1 MNPGQTNPLPQ
12 KGIALVTVL
21 VAMVIVVTIFTIL
34 SASVLSEL
42 RNGRTVS
49 VRDELAQ
56 SADGLS
62 ERARLQLVLNY
73 RNLGIG
79 VPAYLAQVA
88 ENPTTNTV
96 DLGNGITGRWRVL
109 RVSPPGSDYGW
120 IEVAS
125 TASRGSESQT
135 VIRRVSFGQNDVFK
149 LAMLSET
156 TNCMYCHLRVNGDV
170 GALFHHRP
178 GWGAEGVTGHGSGGN
193 EGGSVIRGNLYAAR
207 TITNDDT
214 PRNASGALTRGNY
227 SANGTG
233 TLNAYK
239 INGSLVTGDV
249 EANSTNS
256 ALPQDTDGDGI
267 PDFPPIKRSV
277 ALASAN
283 GSLSGGVIVA
293 IGAGQVLNATTL
305 TTAQVGGINRTYNG
319 NLVLIGTPANPI
331 VLDKDIYVSGDVVI
345 KGVVKGRGAIY
356 AGRNLYIAGNVTYQN
371 PPSKPG
377 QGVCTGVNDPDQCAR
392 LNIANGRDEL
402 RLGARGNTVVG
413 DYTERDAAGNLLPI
427 DQRQSADYYRAQFGF
442 YGGNRYYD
450 IQTGD
455 ELVYKSGRYY
465 NVEGTEIPASSVITR
480 AANQANP
487 AQDAYSYSFRPGSV
501 DSSGNFNPWISDSVY
516 KNLLLG
522 SANLSHNT
530 WRWYFGPPPSTTT
543 AKVSYRN
550 TLRDQLVAA
559 RIPSKAALAIACR
572 MAGLSAGSNGCP
584 PSIPSF
590 GAGQDLRDDSGNLLG
605 YLDIRGSVNNGSTL
619 RVMRDQPLPYETQ
632 VTRVDAFLYSN
643 YRIAGKTSMLGM
655 AMNGGLIAKE
665 LGILAQGRYKGWW
678 LPSRYNFLSSPT
690 DPNRQCNNP
699 SGTYYEAD
707 TEDCALT
714 VNYDHRLRNGGYGFN
729 LVAGNPGQT
738 VSWRLSADPGER
750 VQ

>member
-1 MNPGQTNPLPQ
+1 MNPGRTNPLPQ

-21 VAMVIVVTIFTIL
+21 VAVVIVVTIFTIL

-120 IEVAS
+120 IEVAA

-178 GWGAEGVTGHGSGGN
+178 GWGVEGSSGHGSGGH

-249 EANSTNS
+249 EVNSTNS

-319 NLVLIGTPANPI
+319 NLVLIGTPDNPI

-377 QGVCTGVNDPDQCAR
+377 QGVCTGVTDPDQCAR

-402 RLGARGNTVVG
+402 RLAARGNTVVG

-501 DSSGNFNPWISDSVY
+501 DSSGNFNPWISDSV
-516 KNLLLG
+516 
-522 SANLSHNT
+522 
-530 WRWYFGPPPSTTT
+530 
-543 AKVSYRN
+543 
-550 TLRDQLVAA
+550 
-559 RIPSKAALAIACR
+559 
-572 MAGLSAGSNGCP
+572 
-584 PSIPSF
+584 
-590 GAGQDLRDDSGNLLG
+590 
-605 YLDIRGSVNNGSTL
+605 
-619 RVMRDQPLPYETQ
+619 
-632 VTRVDAFLYSN
+632 
-643 YRIAGKTSMLGM
+643 
-655 AMNGGLIAKE
+655 
-665 LGILAQGRYKGWW
+665 
-678 LPSRYNFLSSPT
+678 
-690 DPNRQCNNP
+690 
-699 SGTYYEAD
+699 
-707 TEDCALT
+707 
-714 VNYDHRLRNGGYGFN
+714 
-729 LVAGNPGQT
+729 
-738 VSWRLSADPGER
+738 
-750 VQ
+750 